1 MHFLSSEFPQSSP
14 EDALFHIIPMPMEQT
29 VSYGSGTALG
39 PNAILDASYQLEA
52 FDGKS
57 YPGELGIH
65 TTDVIDC
72 SGDAQS
78 CFANLEA
85 ACLPVYQSGKIPVT
99 LGGEHSLTIAPV
111 RALHSIRQ
119 DFGVVQIDAH
129 ADLRD
134 SYEGSP
140 SSHACVMRR
149 VHELDIPIFQIG
161 IRNLCKEE
169 IYCRTSEKIGHL
181 DALEIYRNG
190 IPSDLLPSD
199 FPENIYLT
207 FDVDG
212 LDASLMP
219 ATGTPEPGGL
229 GWWQALDACEATAKG
244 RNILGL
250 DVVELAPRPEL
261 HSCSYTAAKLTYAL
275 MGIAAR
281 SLKGIS
287 MFAIT
292 GFQLSHFVISHS

>member
-29 VSYGSGTALG
+29 VSYGAGTALG
-39 PNAILDASYQLEA
+39 PEAILEASYQLEA
-52 FDGKS
+52 YDGTS

-65 TTDVIDC
+65 SHQAIDC
-72 SGDAQS
+72 AGDAKS

-85 ACLPVYQSGKIPVT
+85 ACLAVYQEEKIPVI
-99 LGGEHSLTIAPV
+99 LGGEHSLSIAPV
-111 RALHSIRQ
+111 RALHSTRQ

-134 SYEGSP
+134 TYQGSP
-140 SSHACVMRR
+140 HSHACVMRR
-149 VHELDIPIFQIG
+149 IHQLGIPIFQIG

-169 IYCRTSEKIGHL
+169 IDYRAANKVGHL
-181 DALEIYRNG
+181 DAREIARHG
-190 IPSDLLPSD
+190 IPAELLPSD
-199 FPENIYLT
+199 FPKNIYLT

-212 LDASLMP
+212 LDASLMA

-229 GWWQALDACEATAKG
+229 TWWQALDACEAAAKG

-250 DVVELAPRPEL
+250 DIVELAPRPEL
-261 HSCSYTAAKLTYAL
+261 HACSYTAAKLSYAL

-281 SLKGIS
+281 TSTTQG
-287 MFAIT
+287 
-292 GFQLSHFVISHS
+292 HSKRS